1 MSRPQNLRHRSCSRG
16 LRGGFQKP
24 RFYATNPLSA
34 NWAYNRLDIY
44 CCVGHCRFAGNGA
57 SHWPIG
63 GNPPRM
69 AKPEEGHPNRPSQYS
84 VTAFLCRDE
93 SDGGSENISF
103 LPTLHAALPPDKN
116 IGSDGR
122 GADGYR
128 VSGPSMRDCQRPQQP
143 ADAAS

>member
-1 MSRPQNLRHRSCSRG
+1 MHVPASEFAAPAVVPGGSGVGSGNRVFTPRTRCLQIGPIIGSMSIAL
-16 LRGGFQKP
+16 
-24 RFYATNPLSA
+24 
-34 NWAYNRLDIY
+34 WVI
-44 CCVGHCRFAGNGA
+44 RFAGNGT

-69 AKPEEGHPNRPSQYS
+69 AKPEEGHPNRPSQCT

-103 LPTLHAALPPDKN
+103 LPTRHAALPPDKN

-128 VSGPSMRDCQRPQQP
+128 VSGPSMRDCH
-143 ADAAS
+143 